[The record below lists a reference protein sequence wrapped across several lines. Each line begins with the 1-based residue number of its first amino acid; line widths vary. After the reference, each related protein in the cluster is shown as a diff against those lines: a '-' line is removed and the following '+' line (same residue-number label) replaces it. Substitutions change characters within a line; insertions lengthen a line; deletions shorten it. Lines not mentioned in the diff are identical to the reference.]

1 MKNYQVA
8 VLVLLFIVL
17 PSISIIGNSINSSRI
32 SNIYDLLAWYTSDHV
47 TRDIEKNLSTLSGEV
62 DDINDRIDHLR
73 NDMHQALDN
82 LKASQNA
89 QHAKIYNLEITI
101 CRTDKLDN
109 VIEKRKIRMDNIV
122 AINPSLSIPSS
133 PYIDTWLW
141 YGTEIEIPDH
151 WLMNDADTYTCWIKI
166 LSIK

>member
-1 MKNYQVA
+1 MKNYQVII
-8 VLVLLFIVL
+8 LSLIFIVL
-17 PSISIIGNSINSSRI
+17 PSISILWNAVNSSRI

-47 TRDIEKNLSTLSGEV
+47 TRDIEKNLASLSGEV
-62 DDINDRIDHLR
+62 SDTNDRIDHLR

-82 LKASQNA
+82 IRTT

-101 CRTDKLDN
+101 CRTDKIDN
-109 VIEKRKIRMDNIV
+109 VIEKRKIQMNNIV

-133 PYIDTWLW
+133 SYLDTWLG
-141 YGTEIEIPDH
+141 YGNEIEIPDH
-151 WLMNDADTYTCWIKI
+151 GLMNDADTYTCWLKI